1 MVEKVSKRKNNRRP
15 FTQVNVK
22 NLQEKKN
29 AFEFRGMRN
38 LERQKDLK
46 QIQEMEFQ
54 ENSQDSD
61 REGNRAF
68 RCWGNGL

>member
-1 MVEKVSKRKNNRRP
+1 MQTKQTN
-15 FTQVNVK
+15 
-22 NLQEKKN
+22 KKKPTGKS

-61 REGNRAF
+61 RWR
-68 RCWGNGL
+68 RK

>member
-1 MVEKVSKRKNNRRP
+1 MKKIKN
-15 FTQVNVK
+15 
-22 NLQEKKN
+22 KKKMQTKQTN
-29 AFEFRGMRN
+29 KKKPTGKSAFEFRGMRN

-61 REGNRAF
+61 RWR
-68 RCWGNGL
+68 RK

>member
-1 MVEKVSKRKNNRRP
+1 MLKTYK
-15 FTQVNVK
+15 
-22 NLQEKKN
+22 KKN

-61 REGNRAF
+61 RWRRE
-68 RCWGNGL
+68 